1 MQSLLII
8 IALGNQ
14 SQREIIKLDL
24 TKTKLDLTK
33 TSLNLLL
40 KMSLKSSFLFI
51 LITGLLISCDKKR
64 VFDEYKSVGSA
75 WNKKTVV
82 SFDLPKLDTLKK
94 YNLYVNLRANDDY
107 KFNNLFLIVS
117 LEQPNGLTKVDTLE
131 YQMADVDGTLLG
143 EGFSDLKES
152 KLIYKEKVQFKASEN
167 NKVLIKQVV
176 RQTGKV
182 VGVENLEGITEVG
195 FRIESLD

>member
-1 MQSLLII
+1 M
-8 IALGNQ
+8 
-14 SQREIIKLDL
+14 
-24 TKTKLDLTK
+24 
-33 TSLNLLL
+33 NL
-40 KMSLKSSFLFI
+40 KNSFLFI
-51 LITGLLISCDKKR
+51 LIAGLLISCDKKR

-82 SFDLPKLDTLKK
+82 RFDLPKLDTLKK

-143 EGFSDLKES
+143 EGFSDLKERKYLYCT
-152 KLIYKEKVQFKASEN
+152 KLQYYYTSAKIKFFEK
-167 NKVLIKQVV
+167 
-176 RQTGKV
+176 
-182 VGVENLEGITEVG
+182 
-195 FRIESLD
+195 

>member
-1 MQSLLII
+1 
-8 IALGNQ
+8 
-14 SQREIIKLDL
+14 
-24 TKTKLDLTK
+24 
-33 TSLNLLL
+33 
-40 KMSLKSSFLFI
+40 
-51 LITGLLISCDKKR
+51 
-64 VFDEYKSVGSA
+64 
-75 WNKKTVV
+75 
-82 SFDLPKLDTLKK
+82 
-94 YNLYVNLRANDDY
+94 
-107 KFNNLFLIVS
+107 
-117 LEQPNGLTKVDTLE
+117 
-131 YQMADVDGTLLG
+131 MADVDGTLLG